1 MNAFFPQ
8 ANTGAPRRA
17 MLCAGIASALAL
29 ASGVTAQQ
37 VAEWQ
42 FEKNV
47 RPLLQEYCSKCH
59 GDEKPKGDFHISS
72 LSPSLKDRAS
82 RDHWATVL
90 NQLKSG
96 EMPPEDKPRP
106 DEATLNTFRQWIA
119 RQLHAAAMEERTLN
133 GRIVMRRLNRSEYE
147 HTMCDLLG
155 ISTGF
160 QEMLALDGASNGFDN
175 VGSALHISS
184 FALERY
190 LEAGHKALNLAI
202 ANTPQPPLIK
212 QRYDLKQQHSV
223 KLSQE
228 AVFRHLEE
236 GVALFTSSPW
246 TALSLSD
253 FWPPDGGQYRIRI
266 SACAIQSD
274 GKPVTYRV
282 TTGELR
288 GKNGLIGY
296 FDAPP
301 GDPTI
306 NEIVVRLEPR
316 SGMAI
321 LPYGLPRSDV
331 ITKADVN
338 KYTGPGLA
346 VQWMEIEGPLHVAWP
361 PASHVNLFGDLKRQ
375 IFPSTQIN
383 DYQEVVSENPDE
395 DARRVLAKFLRRAFR
410 RDVNDEDIA
419 PYFRLFRD
427 KLDAG
432 QRFEESLRVALLAA
446 LVADD
451 FLFIPENIGALDDFA
466 LATRLSYFLWS
477 SLPDEE
483 LLKLAEAKQLQ
494 DPTVLQRQVD
504 RLLAD
509 PKAAAFTENF
519 TGQWLGL
526 RNIDFTEPNHLIY
539 PEFDHMLK
547 VSMIRETELFFA
559 EVLKNDLSLANFVQ
573 SDFSMLNGRLAK
585 HYGIPGPDG
594 WEFKR
599 TALPEGCHRGGV
611 MTMASVL
618 KVTANGSYTH
628 PVHRGVWILER
639 ILGRRPPNPPAN
651 TPVIEPD
658 IRGTIGI
665 RDQLAKHQQGSC
677 AKCHVQID
685 PPGFALESF
694 DVIGGWRDH
703 YRSSGNGEEVVVDGQ
718 KMAYLRGQPVECADA
733 LPDGRTFQNIDEFK
747 QLLLTD
753 KDQLTRALTRQLI
766 TYATGAP
773 AETVDE
779 EQIEHLVAEIRA
791 KHYGFKSLVHALVQ
805 SPLFKNK

>member
-1 MNAFFPQ
+1 MASPV
-8 ANTGAPRRA
+8 RA
-17 MLCAGIASALAL
+17 AEVAG
-29 ASGVTAQQ
+29 
-37 VAEWQ
+37 WQ

-47 RPLLQEYCSKCH
+47 QPLMAEFCAKCH
-59 GDEKPKGDFHISS
+59 GEEKPKGDFQISS
-72 LSPSLKDRAS
+72 LLPTLKDRTV
-82 RDHWATVL
+82 RDHWAVVL
-90 NQLKSG
+90 KQLKSG

-106 DEATLNTFRQWIA
+106 TAEDTDSLMKWIE
-119 RQLHAAAMEERTLN
+119 QLLHAADVEERTVN
-133 GRIVMRRLNRSEYE
+133 GRVVLRRLNRSEYE
-147 HTMCDLLG
+147 HTVCDLLG
-155 ISTGF
+155 IRTDF
-160 QEMLALDGASNGFDN
+160 QEMLALDGSSNGFDN

-190 LEAGHKALNLAI
+190 LEAGNKALNLGI
-202 ANTPQPPLIK
+202 ANTPRPPPIK

-223 KLSQE
+223 KNSQE
-228 AVFRHLEE
+228 AVFRHLKD
-236 GVALFTSSPW
+236 GVVLFTSSPW
-246 TALSLSD
+246 TAASLSE
-253 FWPPDGGQYRIRI
+253 FYPPDGGDYRIRI
-266 SACAIQSD
+266 AASAIQSD

-288 GKNGLIGY
+288 GKNGLIAY

-338 KYTGPGLA
+338 KYPGPGLA
-346 VQWMEIEGPLHVAWP
+346 VQWMEIEGPLHDSWP

-375 IFPSTQIN
+375 IFPNTQIN

-410 RDVNDEDIA
+410 RTVSEEDIA
-419 PYFRLFRD
+419 PYLKLFRN
-427 KLDAG
+427 KLAAG
-432 QRFEESLRVALLAA
+432 QRFEESLRVALLAS
-446 LVADD
+446 LVSDE
-451 FLFIPENIGALDDFA
+451 FLFISENIGSLDDFA

-477 SLPDEE
+477 SLPDEI
-483 LLKLAEAKQLQ
+483 LLQLAESKQLQ
-494 DPTVLQRQVD
+494 DPPVLQQQVD
-504 RLLAD
+504 RMLAD
-509 PKAAAFTENF
+509 PKSGAFTENF
-519 TGQWLGL
+519 VGQWLGL
-526 RNIDFTEPNHLIY
+526 RNIDFTEPNYLIY

-573 SDFSMLNGRLAK
+573 SDFTMLNGRLAK

-594 WEFKR
+594 WEFKK
-599 TALPEGCHRGGV
+599 TALPSGCHRGGV

-628 PVHRGVWILER
+628 PVHLGVWILEH
-639 ILGRRPPNPPAN
+639 ILGKRPPNPPAN

-658 IRGTIGI
+658 VRGTIGI
-665 RDQLAKHQQGSC
+665 RDQLAKHRQGSC

-694 DVIGGWRDH
+694 DVIGGWREH
-703 YRSSGNGEEVVVDGQ
+703 YRSSGNGEEVIVDGQ
-718 KMAYLRGQPVECADA
+718 KMAYLRGQPVACADA
-733 LPDGRTFQNIDEFK
+733 FPEGLKFQNIDEFK
-747 QLLLTD
+747 QLLLAD
-753 KDQLTRALTRQLI
+753 KDQLARALTRQLI

-791 KHYGFKSLVHALVQ
+791 RETLI
-805 SPLFKNK
+805 

>member
-1 MNAFFPQ
+1 MKASFPQ
-8 ANTGAPRRA
+8 TKAGDPRRA
-17 MLCAGIASALAL
+17 ILCAAIVLAMASPVRAAE
-29 ASGVTAQQ
+29 
-37 VAEWQ
+37 VAGWQ

-47 RPLLQEYCSKCH
+47 QPLMAEFCAKCH
-59 GDEKPKGDFHISS
+59 GEEKPKGDFQISS
-72 LSPSLKDRAS
+72 LLPTLKDRTV
-82 RDHWATVL
+82 RDHWAVVL
-90 NQLKSG
+90 KQLKSG

-106 DEATLNTFRQWIA
+106 TAEDTDSLMKWIE
-119 RQLHAAAMEERTLN
+119 QLLHAADVEERTVN
-133 GRIVMRRLNRSEYE
+133 GRVVLRRLNRSEYE
-147 HTMCDLLG
+147 QTVCDLLG
-155 ISTGF
+155 IRADF
-160 QEMLALDGASNGFDN
+160 QEMLALDGSSNGFDN

-190 LEAGHKALNLAI
+190 LEAGNKALNLAI
-202 ANTPQPPLIK
+202 ANTPRPPLIQ

-223 KLSQE
+223 KNSQE
-228 AVFRHLEE
+228 AVFRHLKD
-236 GVALFTSSPW
+236 GVVLFTSSPW
-246 TALSLSD
+246 TAASLSE
-253 FWPPDGGQYRIRI
+253 FYPPDGGDYRIRI
-266 SACAIQSD
+266 SASAIQSD

-306 NEIVVRLEPR
+306 NESVVRLEPR

-338 KYTGPGLA
+338 KYPGPGLA
-346 VQWMEIEGPLHVAWP
+346 VQWMEIEGPLHDSWP
-361 PASHVNLFGDLKRQ
+361 PASHVYLFGDLKRQ

-410 RDVNDEDIA
+410 RTVSEEDIA
-419 PYFRLFRD
+419 PYLKLFRN

-432 QRFEESLRVALLAA
+432 QRFEESLRVALLAS
-446 LVADD
+446 LVSDE
-451 FLFIPENIGALDDFA
+451 FLFISENLGSLDDFA
-466 LATRLSYFLWS
+466 LASRLSYFLWS
-477 SLPDEE
+477 SLPDEI
-483 LLKLAEAKQLQ
+483 LLQLAESKQLQ
-494 DPTVLQRQVD
+494 DPPVLQQQVD
-504 RLLAD
+504 RMLAD
-509 PKAAAFTENF
+509 PKSAAFTENF
-519 TGQWLGL
+519 VGQWLGL
-526 RNIDFTEPNHLIY
+526 RNIDFTEPNYLIY

-573 SDFSMLNGRLAK
+573 SDFTMLNGRLAK

-594 WEFKR
+594 WEFKK
-599 TALPEGCHRGGV
+599 TALPAGCHRGGV

-639 ILGRRPPNPPAN
+639 ILGKRPPNPPAN

-658 IRGTIGI
+658 VRGTIGI
-665 RDQLAKHQQGSC
+665 RDQLAKHRQGSC

-694 DVIGGWRDH
+694 DVIGGWREH
-703 YRSSGNGEEVVVDGQ
+703 YRSSGNGEEVIVDGQ

-733 LPDGRTFQNIDEFK
+733 FPDGRKFQNIDEFK
-747 QLLLTD
+747 QLLLAD
-753 KDQLTRALTRQLI
+753 KDQLARALTRQLI

-773 AETVDE
+773 VETVDE

-791 KHYGFKSLVHALVQ
+791 RDYGFKSLVHAVVQ